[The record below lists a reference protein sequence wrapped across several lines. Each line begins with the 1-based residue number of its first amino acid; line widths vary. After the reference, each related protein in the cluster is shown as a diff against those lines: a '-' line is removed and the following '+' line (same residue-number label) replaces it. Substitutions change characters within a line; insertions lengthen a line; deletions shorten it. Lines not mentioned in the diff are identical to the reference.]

1 MRVFTSN
8 KISSRE
14 GKNLFNS
21 NVLLSKI
28 MLYYGSKT
36 RMIVVT
42 EKLRSCSFRNIM
54 LQDYYKLLNDSGIEI
69 K

>member
-1 MRVFTSN
+1 
-8 KISSRE
+8 
-14 GKNLFNS
+14 
-21 NVLLSKI
+21 
-28 MLYYGSKT
+28 
-36 RMIVVT
+36 MIEVT